1 MTKSE
6 LIKVHHRDKTLD
18 IAKGLCIIFMVV
30 GHSGCPTYLRDFIYM
45 FHMPCFFFISGWL
58 LSDEYLH
65 DLKRGLYRKIKGTYI
80 PYVKWML
87 IFLLFHNVFASI
99 HIYENSYSWQT
110 FMMGILRAFT
120 MTGREPLLGGFW
132 FLVSLF
138 WASVISLLFL
148 YMLFNYMALTWKNI
162 SVGVI
167 IILVVAMLRHYIP
180 FRLPG
185 MFGEQTLLAI
195 AFYTSGFLCRK
206 KKILSGLQ
214 LKERLLLLVVPAVA
228 AFFFKLEMISVQGW
242 FVLVYYVIAIPGIIS
257 ILLLSRELSRHH
269 IAFILTYI
277 GDKTLY
283 ILVFHFFAFKLI
295 SYLYIYING
304 LPISLLTSHPVL
316 TETNSWLWIAYV
328 ICGVAL
334 PLAIWELTRKVKSYV
349 PFAKNELV

>member
-58 LSDEYLH
+58 LNDEYLQ

-110 FMMGILRAFT
+110 FMVGILRAFT

-138 WASVISLLFL
+138 WASDR
-148 YMLFNYMALTWKNI
+148 K
-162 SVGVI
+162 SVV
-167 IILVVAMLRHYIP
+167 
-180 FRLPG
+180 
-185 MFGEQTLLAI
+185 
-195 AFYTSGFLCRK
+195 
-206 KKILSGLQ
+206 
-214 LKERLLLLVVPAVA
+214 
-228 AFFFKLEMISVQGW
+228 
-242 FVLVYYVIAIPGIIS
+242 
-257 ILLLSRELSRHH
+257 
-269 IAFILTYI
+269 
-277 GDKTLY
+277 
-283 ILVFHFFAFKLI
+283 
-295 SYLYIYING
+295 
-304 LPISLLTSHPVL
+304 
-316 TETNSWLWIAYV
+316 
-328 ICGVAL
+328 
-334 PLAIWELTRKVKSYV
+334 
-349 PFAKNELV
+349 